1 MRRWQAIPV
10 AALVALAV
18 GAIMFTRTP
27 TSVQAGTTTP
37 FEFYMDCGSGPG
49 ANCTF
54 PSSETTVDVAITIK
68 NNSGGD
74 VTLATFD
81 LGIKDDN
88 QPVIAPT
95 APACPPPGWDCNPDF
110 NQSLD
115 GGVGFFSCS
124 PAPVADADASG
135 TLANSSIHCAT
146 GTPAQTLVDGGS
158 LLLATVHY
166 TVGGDGVA
174 NVTFDNTFSANGAY
188 ATDNAFAELGSCAP
202 IVSIEANC
210 FGVTVQVGASAATN
224 TPIPTATDT
233 PVPATAT
240 ATCVGAACPTATSE
254 AFVTVTPTPGG
265 ETATPAPGTTAPA
278 GGETPAAPGGE
289 QPGAAPGGEQ
299 PGGGTGA
306 GGSRPIRLPDTGT
319 SPTDDTGSLWLG
331 LLATVGAGAL
341 AGGLYFGVA
350 VAADRRRGG
359 K

>member
-1 MRRWQAIPV
+1 V

-18 GAIMFTRTP
+18 GAIMFTRVP
-27 TSVQAGTTTP
+27 TTALAGTPAPTLI
-37 FEFYMDCGSGPG
+37 EFYLDCGSGPG
-49 ANCTF
+49 VNCVF
-54 PSSETTVDVAITIK
+54 PSSQTTVDVGIK
-68 NNSGGD
+68 IRNND
-74 VTLATFD
+74 VAPVGIGAFD
-81 LGIKDDN
+81 LAVKDDD
-88 QPVIAPT
+88 QAAIAPVIPGS
-95 APACPPPGWDCNPDF
+95 CPLPGFACNPDF
-110 NQSLD
+110 NDSID
-115 GGVGFFSCS
+115 GGSFVWSCS
-124 PAPVADADASG
+124 PPAPVPDADPSAAV
-135 TLANSSIHCAT
+135 ANSNIHCISAGST
-146 GTPAQTLVDGGS
+146 QTIGAGAD
-158 LLLATVHY
+158 LLLATIHY
-166 TVGGDGVA
+166 TVGGDGVVNLA
-174 NVTFDNTFSANGAY
+174 FDNTFSSPGAS
-188 ATDNAFAELGSCAP
+188 AFDNSGAFNELGSCLPVANF
-202 IVSIEANC
+202 EANC
-210 FGVTVQVGASAATN
+210 FGVTVQIGASAATN

-289 QPGAAPGGEQ
+289 QPGGAPGGEQ

-306 GGSRPIRLPDTGT
+306 GGSRPIRLPDTGA